1 MKKLLLVLLALSV
14 CATGALAADNAK
26 PLTKAGTTALL
37 FDLNGL
43 AGLGAGNFEGGFGG
57 KYYIAK
63 DFAVR
68 LGLGFSYNTQTD
80 KNPTVTPPPLPANV
94 LSESKRT
101 TFSIS
106 VAPGIQ
112 YNVVTTGPVVGYVG
126 GLLSFTTSSDNRDG
140 SSTGLGVNFTKDASF
155 KVTGTT
161 FGVALFIGAEWFAWD
176 NISLAAEYRLGFT
189 TTSGKTEQSF
199 PAPTPGT
206 SFDSPSVTNIGLGSA
221 SAANFTLAIYI

>member
-1 MKKLLLVLLALSV
+1 MKKILLVLLVVAVGVNL
-14 CATGALAADNAK
+14 ALAGDNAK

-57 KYYIAK
+57 KYYIANQ
-63 DFAVR
+63 FAVR

-80 KNPTVTPPPLPANV
+80 KNPATPPLPTTV

-101 TFSIS
+101 TFSVT

-112 YNVVTTGPVVGYVG
+112 YNVVTSGPVVGYLG
-126 GLLSFTTSSDNRDG
+126 GQVSFTTNSDNRDG
-140 SSTGLGVNFTKDASF
+140 NSNGLGAGFTNGASY

-176 NISLAAEYRLGFT
+176 NISLAAEYRLGFS

-206 SFDSPSVTNIGLGSA
+206 SFDSPTVTNIGLGSA

>member
-1 MKKLLLVLLALSV
+1 MKKLLLVLLVVALG
-14 CATGALAADNAK
+14 ANLALAGDAAK
-26 PLTKAGTTALL
+26 PLTKSGQTALL

-57 KYYIAK
+57 KYYIANH
-63 DFAVR
+63 FALR
-68 LGLGFSYNTQTD
+68 LGLGFTYNTQTD
-80 KNPTVTPPPLPANV
+80 KNPATPPLPTNV

-101 TFSIS
+101 TFSVT

-112 YNVVTTGPVVGYVG
+112 YNVVTSGPVVGYIG
-126 GLLSFTTSSDNRDG
+126 GQVSFTTNSDNRDG
-140 SSTGLGVNFTKDASF
+140 NSNGLGAGFTNSASY

-176 NISLAAEYRLGFT
+176 NISLAAEYRLGFS
-189 TTSGKTEQSF
+189 TTSGKTEQGF

-206 SFDSPSVTNIGLGSA
+206 SFDSPTVTNIGLGSA
-221 SAANFTLAIYI
+221 SAANFTLAIYL